1 MVFPIKS
8 MYKRL
13 SVILLII
20 LLISTILLIYQTNN
34 IKKINSS
41 INIVENKLL
50 KKREQIKIEQDKIY
64 KLKQKKNQLF

>member
-34 IKKINSS
+34 IKKIHSS

>member
-1 MVFPIKS
+1 MFPIKS

-34 IKKINSS
+34 IKKIHSS

>member
-20 LLISTILLIYQTNN
+20 LLISSILLIYQTNN

-41 INIVENKLL
+41 INVVENKLL
-50 KKREQIKIEQDKIY
+50 KKREQIKVEQDKIY

>member
-1 MVFPIKS
+1 

>member
-1 MVFPIKS
+1 MVFSIKS

>member
-20 LLISTILLIYQTNN
+20 LLISTISLIYQTNN